1 MIWKG
6 SFLAARFDGRMDHYM
21 MIWKIKIKI
30 GFLLSKS
37 EFWVMKN
44 ERERLICCCKLEFWV
59 VQKQIKSKKDL
70 LQIKTNFGL

>member
-1 MIWKG
+1 
-6 SFLAARFDGRMDHYM
+6 
-21 MIWKIKIKI
+21 
-30 GFLLSKS
+30 LLSKS